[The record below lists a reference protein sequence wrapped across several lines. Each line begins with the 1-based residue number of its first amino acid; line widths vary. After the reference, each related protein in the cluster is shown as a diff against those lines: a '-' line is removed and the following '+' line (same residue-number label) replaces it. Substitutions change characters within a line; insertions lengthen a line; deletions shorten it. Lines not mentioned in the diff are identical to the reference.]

1 MRLGATSS
9 GGTRSNRGLVPLLG
23 LLVASGCSTTRLGA
37 ATTQPNPLVAFPNQ
51 ATHRSQKLY
60 IDVRDMELPSTFKL
74 RQSAYFNVVSRE
86 RLRFR
91 VMLVHKWK
99 EVADVTTWKV
109 KLVDD
114 KGRVFYPETQERAYD
129 DFVTKMWDW
138 EQRSAIRN
146 QFGDIVEVN
155 DDGYKR
161 RVPLASVDVYQG
173 AGDYVFHA
181 KGLFH
186 RNVKQLT
193 LSMER
198 SGVELRFTWNLVDLG
213 GEGEVAAQPSQA
225 FSTAQ

>member
-1 MRLGATSS
+1 MKRFAWFLPAI
-9 GGTRSNRGLVPLLG
+9 G
-23 LLVASGCSTTRLGA
+23 LLAASACSTTRLGV

-51 ATHRSQKLY
+51 ATHRSQKLH

-74 RQSAYFNVVSRE
+74 RQSAYFNVVSKE

-99 EVADVTTWKV
+99 EVADITTWKV

-114 KGRVFYPETQERAYD
+114 RGRVYYPEAKERSYD
-129 DFVTKMWDW
+129 DHVTKMWDW

-161 RVPLASVDVYQG
+161 RVPLASIDVFQG

-186 RNVKQLT
+186 RGLRRLT
-193 LSMER
+193 LHMER
-198 SGVELRFTWNLVDLG
+198 SGVEYQFTWNLVDLG
-213 GEGEVAAQPSQA
+213 GDAEVAGQPSQA
-225 FSTAQ
+225 LSTVH